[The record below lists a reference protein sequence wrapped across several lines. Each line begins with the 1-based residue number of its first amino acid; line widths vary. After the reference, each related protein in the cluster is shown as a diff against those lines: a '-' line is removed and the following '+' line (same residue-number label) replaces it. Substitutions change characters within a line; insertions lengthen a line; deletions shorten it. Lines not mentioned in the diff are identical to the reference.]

1 MQKSKFMKMDLVT
14 NQLIN
19 LGTDTLNFCILFLM
33 DLTLYLVRLNLFL
46 SHVISQM
53 QCIDLLCYFR
63 SR

>member
-33 DLTLYLVRLNLFL
+33 DLTLYLVRLNLFDHM
-46 SHVISQM
+46 SDFTNAM
-53 QCIDLLCYFR
+53 Y
-63 SR
+63 